1 MRRRQIP
8 LNALRAFES
17 AARQRSL
24 TKAANELG
32 VTHAAISHQIKH
44 LEEALGVELFVRTPR
59 GVEMTPKGRLLL
71 PVLSDSFDRIGD
83 ALFDIKESAPSERLS
98 VTTTPTFASRW
109 LIPRLNSWS
118 QSRLRLETH
127 VLPTLDLLPLDGKAA
142 DVAIRCGVPNWGS
155 DLVAEKLMS
164 VTMTP
169 VCSRNLTQRGPKLKT
184 PADLER
190 HQHIHADVK
199 LDDAGYEWRLWY
211 KAASLAYPENSA
223 GISFH
228 DPGLAMHAAVSGLGI
243 AIGYVELIEADLA
256 AGRLVQ
262 PFPIV
267 ALHPYSYYLVYPA
280 ARAEE
285 PAIVA
290 FREWIFSEMMAELP
304 EAVGA

>member
-169 VCSRNLTQRGPKLKT
+169 GCSRNPTQRGPKPKT
-184 PADLER
+184 PARLGR
-190 HQHIHADVK
+190 HTQTPADV
-199 LDDAGYEWRLWY
+199 
-211 KAASLAYPENSA
+211 
-223 GISFH
+223 
-228 DPGLAMHAAVSGLGI
+228 
-243 AIGYVELIEADLA
+243 
-256 AGRLVQ
+256 
-262 PFPIV
+262 
-267 ALHPYSYYLVYPA
+267 
-280 ARAEE
+280 
-285 PAIVA
+285 
-290 FREWIFSEMMAELP
+290 
-304 EAVGA
+304 